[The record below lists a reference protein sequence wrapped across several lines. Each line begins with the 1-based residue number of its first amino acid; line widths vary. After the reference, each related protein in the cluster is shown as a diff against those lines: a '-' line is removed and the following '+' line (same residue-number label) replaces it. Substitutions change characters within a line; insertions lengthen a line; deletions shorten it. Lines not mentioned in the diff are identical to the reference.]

1 MAKKYFELAFELS
14 GKTDK
19 SLGSAF
25 KGLKVDVDGLNKKI
39 MNLEKAR
46 GNTKRFEGLRKD
58 IIKTNRE
65 YNEAQKNVN
74 RLAKEIKNTAHP
86 TKELQNEFEKAK
98 NKASTLKH
106 ELSKQKDELKNI
118 KTSMNEAGVS
128 TQNFTKDQ
136 AKLEKKLMDVSKA
149 QAGYAKAKSN
159 HEGAK
164 AQTAEARGRL
174 VDAVAIGATLVV
186 PVKLAMDAEETM
198 ADINKVA
205 NFENEEELKAME
217 KEIMKMNTTGKI
229 PMTFNEL
236 GKIVASGAQAGLNK
250 LELPKFASDAAK
262 MGVAM
267 DIDAEGAGQIMAGWR
282 SAFDFD
288 QSEVINLADK
298 INYLGN
304 TTAASAP
311 LISDFVTR
319 IGAMGEV
326 GGVQSGEIAALGATL
341 IGMNIPAEVAA
352 TSTNKLISTLN
363 KGASATEKQQKVFSS
378 LGMSA
383 TDMAKRMQT
392 DAQGAIIDVMKSL
405 DKLPDYEK
413 AAALNELFGETGSKA
428 VAPLLKNISQLEEN
442 FKKVDET
449 QKQFS
454 GSMDAEFESRINT
467 SANSMKILKNQM
479 ANMGITLGSVLLP
492 PIVELATRFGAVA
505 TKVQEFAD
513 KYPNLTAN
521 IVKVTASVMAFTVAF
536 LGISYVFSL
545 INQGFTGMALTWS
558 KLKLLFV
565 EGKIQAIGSAIATKA
580 LSVAQM
586 AQAGVAKVGAVA
598 QGALNAVM
606 SANPIALVII
616 AIAALIGIGVALY
629 KNWDKVKETLSG
641 LWEMFAEKFPGMAA
655 FAENAAG
662 VIKDTF
668 GNAIE
673 WVAGKVEWLG
683 NAWDKTAGKLF
694 KKNKDGNTTNTKN
707 LPAYAKGGIVNSAQI
722 ALIGEGRASEA
733 IIPLEKTANSM
744 SLWEKTG
751 RALGMDMSPKGIDIA
766 SSHVKTKGS
775 TINTNNNS
783 GGDKYEFNFNI
794 DAKGAVPGME
804 ELIKDKLLQE
814 VIPVVMR
821 LLKEKEKD
829 KLRVQIN

>member
-74 RLAKEIKNTAHP
+74 SLAKEIKNTAHP

-106 ELSKQKDELKNI
+106 ELSKQKDELKNV

-174 VDAVAIGATLVV
+174 VDAVAIGATLAV

-205 NFENEEELKAME
+205 NFESEEELKAME

-236 GKIVASGAQAGLNK
+236 GQIVASGAQAGLDK

-262 MGVAM
+262 MGVSM

-282 SAFDFD
+282 SAFDFNQD
-288 QSEVINLADK
+288 EVTNLADK
-298 INYLGN
+298 VNYLGN

-413 AAALNELFGETGSKA
+413 AAALNDLFGETGSKA

-442 FKKVDET
+442 LQKVDET

-467 SANSMKILKNQM
+467 SANSIKILKNQM

-492 PIVELATRFGAVA
+492 PIVDLATKFGAVA

-521 IVKVTASVMAFTVAF
+521 IIKVTASVMAFTVAF
-536 LGISYVFSL
+536 SVVNYVFSL
-545 INQGFTGMALTWS
+545 MKQGFMALKLVWTT
-558 KLKLLFV
+558 LKLIFV

-580 LSVAQM
+580 LSAAQM

-606 SANPIALVII
+606 SANPIALVIV

-655 FAENAAG
+655 FAESAAG

-694 KKNKDGNTTNTKN
+694 KKNKGGNTTNTKN

-766 SSHVKTKGS
+766 SSHAGGKNS
-775 TINTNNNS
+775 TINTNDNS
-783 GGDKYEFNFNI
+783 GGDKYEFNFNV
-794 DAKGAVPGME
+794 DAKGSVPGME

-821 LLKEKEKD
+821 LLKEKERD

>member
-1 MAKKYFELAFELS
+1 MSRKYFELAFELS
-14 GKTDK
+14 GKTNS

-39 MNLEKAR
+39 ANLERAR
-46 GNTKRFEGLRKD
+46 GDTKRFEGLRKD

-74 RLAKEIKNTAHP
+74 RLANEIKNTAHP
-86 TKELQNEFEKAK
+86 TKELQNEFNKAK

-106 ELSKQKDELKNI
+106 ELSRQKDELRNVKS
-118 KTSMNEAGVS
+118 SMNEAGVS

-136 AKLEKKLMDVSKA
+136 AKLEKKLMDVTKA
-149 QAGYAKAKSN
+149 QANYGNAKSN
-159 HEGAK
+159 YEGAK

-174 VDAVAIGATLVV
+174 VDAAAIGATLIV
-186 PVKLAMDAEETM
+186 PAKLAMDAEETM

-205 NFENEEELKAME
+205 NFENEEELKKME
-217 KEIMKMNTTGKI
+217 KKIMEMNTTGKI

-236 GKIVASGAQAGLNK
+236 GQIVASGAQAGLDK

-262 MGVAM
+262 MGVSM

-282 SAFDFD
+282 SAFDFNQD
-288 QSEVINLADK
+288 EVTNLADK
-298 INYLGN
+298 VNYLGN

-319 IGAMGEV
+319 VGAMGEV

-363 KGASATEKQQKVFSS
+363 KGESATKKQQEVFSK

-405 DKLPDYEK
+405 DKLPNYEK

-442 FKKVDET
+442 LEKVDET
-449 QKQFS
+449 QKIFA
-454 GSMDAEFESRINT
+454 GSMEAEFEARINT
-467 SANSMKILKNQM
+467 SANSMAILKNQM
-479 ANMGITLGSVLLP
+479 QNMGITLGSVLLP
-492 PIVELATRFGAVA
+492 PIVELATKFGAVA
-505 TKVQEFAD
+505 GKVQEFAD

-521 IVKVTASVMAFTVAF
+521 IVKVTATVMAFTVAI
-536 LGISYVFSL
+536 LTIKYVFALVKQS
-545 INQGFTGMALTWS
+545 FMALKVAYS
-558 KLKLLFV
+558 VVKLFFV
-565 EGKIQAIGSAIATKA
+565 EGKLMAIANTIATKA
-580 LSVAQM
+580 MSAAHF
-586 AQAGVAKVGAVA
+586 AQAGVMKVVAVGQA
-598 QGALNAVM
+598 ALNAVM
-606 SANPIALVII
+606 SANPIAMVII

-629 KNWDKVKETLSG
+629 KNWDKVKETLSN
-641 LWEMFAEKFPGMAA
+641 LWGMFAEKFPGMAT
-655 FAENAAG
+655 FAETAARI
-662 VIKDTF
+662 IKDTF
-668 GNAIE
+668 GKAIE
-673 WVAGKVEWLG
+673 WVSGKVEWMG

-694 KKNKDGNTTNTKN
+694 KKNKGGKSTAEN
-707 LPAYAKGGIVNSAQI
+707 LPGYAKGGIVSNPQI
-722 ALIGEGRASEA
+722 AWVGEGGVSEA

-744 SLWEKTG
+744 GLWERAG

-766 SSHVKTKGS
+766 SDTLSDKGS
-775 TINTNNNS
+775 TVNSNTS
-783 GGDKYEFNFNI
+783 DGDKYEFNFNI
-794 DAKGAVPGME
+794 DAKGAIPGME

-814 VIPVVMR
+814 VIPIIMR
-821 LLKEKEKD
+821 LLSEKERD
-829 KLRVQIN
+829 KLRVRIN